1 VEQTFSP
8 EFRNR
13 LDAMIPFRSL
23 SRELMGLIVD
33 KTIAALRPG
42 LEDRRVTLDLTPE
55 AREWLAE
62 KGFDPRM
69 GARPLQRVIRS
80 EVEDK
85 LAELLLFGGLEK
97 GGTVRLHAESA
108 EAEHLIFTVDK
119 G

>member
-1 VEQTFSP
+1 
-8 EFRNR
+8 
-13 LDAMIPFRSL
+13 MIPFRSL
-23 SRELMGLIVD
+23 SRELMGFIVD
-33 KTIAALRPG
+33 KSVNALRPA
-42 LEDRRVTLDLTPE
+42 LEERRIVLDLSPE

-62 KGFDPRM
+62 RGYDPRM

-97 GGTVRLHAESA
+97 GGVVRIHVESPDA
-108 EAEHLIFTVDK
+108 PALTMSVSK

>member
-1 VEQTFSP
+1 
-8 EFRNR
+8 
-13 LDAMIPFRSL
+13 MIPFRSL

-42 LEDRRVTLDLTPE
+42 LEDRRVTLELTPE
-55 AREWLAE
+55 AREWLAG

-85 LAELLLFGGLEK
+85 LAELLLFGSLEK
-97 GGTVRLHAESA
+97 GGTVRIHAESA
-108 EAEHLIFTVDK
+108 DAEQLTFTADK